1 MKPPITYY
9 GGKQKMLKHI
19 LPLIPPHRIYNEPFF
34 GGGAVFWAKEPAYIE
49 FINDINGEV
58 VNFYRV
64 LKTDFPAFKREL
76 DGTLHSELQHREAR
90 AIYRSPEGHTPV
102 RRAWAFWVLCHESM
116 FNIAGNTWK
125 LSLRGDRPARDSLLI
140 KRSKENLTDAYA
152 DRLEQAS
159 IFSSDAVDIILK
171 TDNPDAFHYV
181 DPPYFNSDMGHYKG
195 YTEVDYRRLLD
206 RLTEVKGRFLLSSYP
221 SEVLTEY
228 TARQGWHTRTF
239 TQPVGAGH
247 VAGKRKTEVLTMNY
261 DPAALAPVSEPTAKQ
276 LEITPQ

>member
-102 RRAWAFWVLCHESM
+102 RRAWAFWVLSMESM
-116 FNIAGNTWK
+116 FHIVGNTWIYRID
-125 LSLRGDRPARDSLLI
+125 LSGRLPLEVTRG
-140 KRSKENLTDAYA
+140 KERLTNVYA
-152 DRLEQAS
+152 TRLEMAN
-159 IFSSDAVDIILK
+159 IFSCDAVDIIRRVDRPN
-171 TDNPDAFHYV
+171 TFHYV
-181 DPPYFNSDMGHYKG
+181 DPPYIKSDQGHYKG
-195 YTEVDYRRLLD
+195 YTEADFTRLLD
-206 RLTEVKGRFLLSSYP
+206 QLTQIRGRFLLSSYP
-221 SEVLTEY
+221 SEVLARY
-228 TARQGWHTRTF
+228 TAANGWYTRTIV
-239 TQPVGAGH
+239 QNVGAGS
-247 VAGKRKTEVLTMNY
+247 VEGKRKTEVLTMNY